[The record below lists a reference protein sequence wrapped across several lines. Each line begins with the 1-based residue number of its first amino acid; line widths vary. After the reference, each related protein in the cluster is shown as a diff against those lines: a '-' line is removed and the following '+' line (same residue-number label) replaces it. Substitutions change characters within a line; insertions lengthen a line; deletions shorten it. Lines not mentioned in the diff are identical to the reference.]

1 MAAGTDAVELHGHC
15 DPRFLAVRG
24 AFEANWSERD
34 EVGASLCVI
43 VDGETVVDLWGG
55 FADEARSR
63 PWQRGTIANVYS
75 STKGVAALAA
85 AMLAGRGELDVERP
99 VVDYWPEFGQAGKS
113 AITVRQLLT
122 HEAGLAGVDEPL
134 PDGAALDWDYMIGAL
149 ERQTPNWP
157 PGEGMGYHAI
167 TYGWLVGEVIRRISG
182 RSCGQFVQD
191 EIAAPLGVD
200 FYIGLTASE
209 DARTADLIAAPGA
222 PPIGVS
228 AQDNLAAKA
237 LSLAAPR
244 LAGTVNSREWRAAE
258 LPAANGHGNARS
270 LAAIYAA
277 LAQGGG
283 ELLSPEAVA
292 TCGPTEYVAREDLV
306 LGFLVRRSLG
316 FILSTDGGRYEWGPN
331 PRTFGHSGAGGSLG
345 FADPDAGIGFGYV
358 MNQMSAGLGAD
369 PRWKPMIDAVYASL

>member
-1 MAAGTDAVELHGHC
+1 MSTVELHGHC
-15 DPRFLAVRG
+15 EPRFGAVRD
-24 AFEANWSERD
+24 AFAANWTEHD

-43 VDGETVVDLWGG
+43 VGGEVVVDLWGG
-55 FADEARSR
+55 FADEARAR
-63 PWQRGTIANVYS
+63 AWEPDTIANVYS
-75 STKGVAALAA
+75 STKGIAAAAA
-85 AMLAGRGELDVERP
+85 AMLVDRGQLDVERP

-113 AITVRQLLT
+113 EVTVRHLLT
-122 HEAGLAGVDEPL
+122 HEAGLAGVDEEL
-134 PDGAALDWDYMIGAL
+134 PDGAVLDWERMIGAL
-149 ERQTPNWP
+149 ERQAPMWS

-167 TYGWLVGEVIRRISG
+167 TYGWLVGEVIRRIDG
-182 RSCGQFVQD
+182 RSCGEFVRD
-191 EIAAPLGVD
+191 EIAQPLGID
-200 FYIGLTASE
+200 FFIGLPESE

-222 PPIGVS
+222 GPIGVS
-228 AQDNLAAKA
+228 SEDNLAARA
-237 LSLAAPR
+237 LGLAAPR

-258 LPAANGHGNARS
+258 LPAANGHGNGRS
-270 LAAIYAA
+270 LATIYSA

-283 ELLSPEAVA
+283 ELCSRDAVEACGA
-292 TCGPTEYVAREDLV
+292 TEQAAREDMV

-316 FILSTDGGRYEWGPN
+316 FILSTAGGRYEWGPN